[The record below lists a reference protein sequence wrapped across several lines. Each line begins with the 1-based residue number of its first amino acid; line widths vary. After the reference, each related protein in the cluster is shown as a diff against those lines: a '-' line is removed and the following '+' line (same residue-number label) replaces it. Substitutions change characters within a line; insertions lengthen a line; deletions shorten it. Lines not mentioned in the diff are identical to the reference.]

1 MTEAT
6 YHVVR
11 RSVNCFDVEM
21 GRPNGDR
28 TMVGGFGSEHEATAW
43 IVQAQRMVRA
53 AGPWKPLAPRDR
65 KLPKG

>member
-6 YHVVR
+6 YQVVR
-11 RSVNCFDVEM
+11 RSGNSFDVEM
-21 GRPNGDR
+21 GKPNGDR
-28 TMVGGFGSEHEATAW
+28 AMVPGFGSEHEATAW

-65 KLPKG
+65 KPPK